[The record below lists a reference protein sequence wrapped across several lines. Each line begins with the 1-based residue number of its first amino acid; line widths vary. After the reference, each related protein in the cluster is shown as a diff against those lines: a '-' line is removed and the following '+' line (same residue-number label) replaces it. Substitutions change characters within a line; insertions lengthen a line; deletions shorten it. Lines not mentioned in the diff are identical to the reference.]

1 MKKRRRP
8 PAPGG
13 QRGHRRR
20 GVKASKTEQHYKTHF
35 VTAVRDDNAQEHSLS
50 LVEYPEAIRF
60 RKKEKKISIRG
71 GRAGP
76 PGPGPDERHQWRSAA
91 KPQTKHIRNLISSG

>member
-1 MKKRRRP
+1 MKINEKLLKINEKTAAATGAEGSARP

-13 QRGHRRR
+13 QRGHPRR

-50 LVEYPEAIRF
+50 LAEYPEAIRF
-60 RKKEKKISIRG
+60 RKKEKK
-71 GRAGP
+71 
-76 PGPGPDERHQWRSAA
+76 
-91 KPQTKHIRNLISSG
+91 N